1 MKEVGALAPIPLYRL
16 KSFLMRCTV
25 EVPLLVSLAIV
36 QGVFSSD
43 TLGQIYAILLPKSK
57 IGPISV
63 FSFPNIWVIGKKL
76 LLRHELQ
83 N

>member
-36 QGVFSSD
+36 QGVFSSN
-43 TLGQIYAILLPKSK
+43 TLGQNYEIFIAEKHNSINKRVFLPKYLDNRNK
-57 IGPISV
+57 YIT
-63 FSFPNIWVIGKKL
+63 FAA
-76 LLRHELQ
+76 
-83 N
+83 